1 MREVFNKET
10 HSLIDRKLKNDSL
23 GEIPDYILCLCCY
36 YPPDVNRGDNFFNG
50 DFLYDEVQFFFFGQ
64 SGTC

>member
-36 YPPDVNRGDNFFNG
+36 YPPDVNRGDNFLILG
-50 DFLYDEVQFFFFGQ
+50 YVY
-64 SGTC
+64 SR